1 MSQTLAKLLRTQS
14 VAVPDTVAQMSKDPD
29 GNFLPT
35 TYGQLYSEVVE
46 TAAGLLEIGVRR
58 ETNVGLV
65 SENRKEWLLVDLAVL
80 SIGAVDVPRGNDTTP
95 EELQYILQVSEC
107 SVVLV
112 ENGEQLAKVLSV
124 KDQLPKLETL
134 VFFENDQSHQEAKG
148 PTIIAFSELR
158 RRGQAA
164 MESRKDEIESL
175 IDRGEETDTATIIF
189 TSGTTGRPK
198 GVMLS
203 HRNFLHQVEHVPELI
218 HVGQGDIWLCVLPVW
233 HSFERIMQY
242 VSIGSASALAYSKP
256 IGRIM
261 LADFATVRPTWMA
274 SVPRIW
280 ESIQAGIYRNVK
292 AGSAVKRGLFNF
304 FVAVGG
310 THAYLR
316 DAIRGCL
323 PAFRPRFRVGEIV
336 AAVIPYLLLSPLK
349 ALGNVLVFKKIKARL
364 GGRFV
369 AGISGGGALP
379 ESVDNFFQAAGILL
393 LEGYGL
399 TETAPV
405 LGVRDQSHP
414 VRGTVGPVFP
424 GTEICIVDDEGNT
437 LPPGNKG
444 VVLAKGPQV
453 MKGYY
458 KDPELTATAIDQD
471 GRLNTGDLGM
481 LTVHNELKIVGRA
494 KDTIVLR
501 GGENVEPA
509 PIEKRLEL
517 NPLVSNAI
525 VVGQDQRYLGAL
537 IVPDFEALEETAKR
551 HTIDYETHSDLIENP
566 EVRKLYGDL
575 VSDEISAKNGFR
587 NFERV
592 FKFDILPSSFELGK
606 ELSAKQ
612 EIKRHRIYELHKERI
627 DRLFE
632 G

>member
-1 MSQTLAKLLRTQS
+1 MSQTLAKLLRTQAVS
-14 VAVPDTVAQMSKDPD
+14 VPDTIAQISKDSD
-29 GNFLPT
+29 GNFRPT
-35 TYGQLYSEVVE
+35 TYAELYNEVLE
-46 TAAGLLEIGVRR
+46 TAAGLLEVGLVR
-58 ETNVGLV
+58 EMNVGLI
-65 SENRKEWLLVDLAVL
+65 SENRKEWFLVDLAVL
-80 SIGAVDVPRGNDTTP
+80 SIGAVDVPRGNDTTS
-95 EELQYILQVSEC
+95 EELEYILQVSEC
-107 SVVLV
+107 SVVFV
-112 ENGEQLAKVLSV
+112 ENGEQLEKVVSV
-124 KDQLPKLETL
+124 KKHLPKLETV
-134 VFFENDQSHQEAKG
+134 VFFENDQSHAG
-148 PTIIAFSELR
+148 TGNLTIIAFSELQ
-158 RRGQAA
+158 RRGRAA
-164 MESRKDEIESL
+164 LDSRREEVESL
-175 IDRGEETDTATIIF
+175 IDQGHDTDMATIIF

-203 HRNFLHQVEHVPELI
+203 HLNFLHQVEHVPELV

-242 VSIGSASALAYSKP
+242 VSLGSASALAYSKP

-304 FVAVGG
+304 FVSVGG
-310 THAYLR
+310 AHAFLR

-323 PAFRPRFRVGEIV
+323 PAFRKRFRVGEI
-336 AAVIPYLLLSPLK
+336 AAAIVPYLLLTPLK
-349 ALGNVLVFKKIKARL
+349 ALGNLLVFKKIKARL

-399 TETAPV
+399 TESAPV

-424 GTEICIVDDEGNT
+424 GAEIRIVDEQGKT
-437 LPPGNKG
+437 LPYGTKG

-458 KDPELTATAIDQD
+458 KDPELTATVLSED
-471 GRLNTGDLGM
+471 GWLNTGDLGM
-481 LTVHNELKIVGRA
+481 LTIHNELKIVGRA

-517 NPLVSNAI
+517 NQLVSNAI

-537 IVPDFEALEETAKR
+537 IVPDFDALEEIAKR
-551 HTIDYETHSDLIENP
+551 QTIDYETNADLIENP

-575 VSDEISAKNGFR
+575 VSEEISTKNGFR
-587 NFERV
+587 NYERV
-592 FKFDILPSSFELGK
+592 FKFDLLPATFELGK

-612 EIKRHRIYELHKERI
+612 EIKRHRIYEIYKDRI